1 MTVILQVALDFV
13 DLHRAVKVAEA
24 AIEGGAD
31 WLEIGTPL
39 IKSEGMNA
47 VRHLRKLFPGR
58 TLIADMK
65 TMDAGRAEM
74 EIAAKA
80 GANIA
85 VVMGNAPVSTIREC
99 IQAGKNYGI
108 KICVDCIDSSNIGDC
123 VADIEKW
130 GADFIAVHTAI
141 DDQMYGKTP
150 FDTLR
155 HVCSKVK
162 IPVAVA
168 GGINSENVVDAVNA
182 GASVVIVGGYISKSK
197 DVKIA
202 TETIKN
208 AMRENRRVSTTLFKR
223 VTSEGIRET
232 LNRLSTANISDGSH
246 RAEGI
251 TGLYPIYSDIK
262 LIGNAITVRTYP
274 GDWAKPVEAIDIAK
288 EGDVIVI
295 DAGGVGPAVWGELAT
310 HSALQKKISGVVIN
324 GAMRDLAEVRKLNFP
339 IFTKIAMP
347 TAGEPKGFGEINI
360 PISISGIHINPGD
373 WIVGD
378 DDGLMVIPALEA
390 NAWVNYGMD
399 CLEKENRI
407 REEILSEKSSLGK
420 VIDVLKWERQ

>member
-1 MTVILQVALDFV
+1 MSVILQVALDFV
-13 DLHRAVKVAEA
+13 DLHRAVKVAEK

-47 VRHLRKLFPGR
+47 VRHFRKLFPDK

-74 EIAAKA
+74 EMAAKA

-85 VVMGNAPVSTIREC
+85 VVMGNAPDSTIREC

-108 KICVDCIDSSNIGDC
+108 KISVDCINNINIEDR

-130 GADFIAVHTAI
+130 GADYIAVHTAI
-141 DDQMYGKTP
+141 DDQMCGKTP
-150 FDTLR
+150 FDILQR
-155 HVCSKVK
+155 ICSKVK
-162 IPVAVA
+162 IPVVVA

-182 GASVVIVGGYISKSK
+182 GASVVIVGGYISKSRDAK
-197 DVKIA
+197 VA
-202 TETIKN
+202 TESIKN
-208 AMRENRRVSTTLFKR
+208 AIKENRRVSTTLFKR
-223 VTSEGIRET
+223 VTGEGIRGALT
-232 LNRLSTANISDGSH
+232 QLSTANISDGSH

-251 TGLYPIYSDIK
+251 TGLYPIYPDIN
-262 LIGNAITVRTYP
+262 LMGNGVTVRTYP

-310 HSALQKKISGVVIN
+310 HSALQKKISGVVIY
-324 GAMRDLAEVRKLNFP
+324 GAMRDLAEIRKLHFP
-339 IFTKIAMP
+339 VFTKMVMP

-360 PISISGIHINPGD
+360 PLNVSGIRINPGD
-373 WIVGD
+373 WIIGD
-378 DDGLMVIPALEA
+378 DDGLMVIPISEA
-390 NAWVNYGMD
+390 DVWVNYGMD
-399 CLEKENRI
+399 CLEKENKI
-407 REEILSEKSSLGK
+407 REEIMSEKSSLGK
-420 VIDVLKWERQ
+420 VINVLKWEKR